1 MRDTTTIAVAA
12 AAAFFLMSE
21 LSRFGVFD
29 GVAAEAT
36 TMLRPTGTAPT
47 STAVAQTN
55 AAKCTRQHA
64 TLIVVA
70 REPCETRTSQPAFAS
85 ND

>member
-21 LSRFGVFD
+21 LNRFGVFD

-36 TMLRPTGTAPT
+36 TMLRPT
-47 STAVAQTN
+47 STAVAQAT
-55 AAKCTRQHA
+55 AVKCTRQRA

-70 REPCETRTSQPAFAS
+70 REPCDAPTRHPALAS